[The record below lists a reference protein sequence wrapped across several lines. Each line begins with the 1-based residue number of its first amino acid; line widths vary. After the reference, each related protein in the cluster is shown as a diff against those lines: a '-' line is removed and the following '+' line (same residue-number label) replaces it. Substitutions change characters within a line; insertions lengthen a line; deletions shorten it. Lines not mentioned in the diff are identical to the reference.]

1 MFEKMKTVILGLFL
15 MIPFS
20 VAIAQ
25 TDRRITGPI
34 SEPITPAVQC
44 PAIGEEYEKMV
55 AQLENIK
62 TSIKDTANC
71 KNVTMQVDDLKKLL
85 DTDRAKVQA
94 ILDKAQANPSNT
106 ATPAPGTTP
115 FPGTAPVPGAPPAAP
130 VQISGEDAQILR
142 AYSEAMTK
150 KVAGLMDIFVNSNQC
165 FQEDTQPNRIG
176 MLAGL
181 VGDASSLV
189 GTVAGPY
196 GVPIALAG
204 NLIAGFMAGLQDVLN
219 SRAGYDFNKRTDWA
233 NYVQNL
239 CTYHSFRDQIDHLL
253 SPGQRSSEITRFNQS
268 LEKQISQMS
277 KVCPECQQMENNF
290 QPNANPDQ
298 AIAANSGLV
307 KAANSRFSV
316 PIGSY
321 MLQSLGL
328 RDWIRQELDRMARES
343 AGEWGSASG
352 QYVLIRAKE
361 SIEDFLIRME
371 APKFLQFQT
380 TQALTDYNEFLD
392 FSSSEGRNLYQ
403 AIQQLNPKVITQP
416 IGRMGWSYDPLAYFN
431 SLILSPLN
439 WDILPQNDSASDLL
453 YSWNHFKANS
463 LLNLHTSET
472 TARVALS
479 FCAFFRRT
487 NQYNSTI
494 RSICTAKPFKG
505 LIENY
510 TAMEAK
516 LESNV
521 QTKQDVIPAGLS
533 EYFIDR
539 DPKYSENSIEALIRT
554 VEERKIPNQ

>member
-1 MFEKMKTVILGLFL
+1 MKTAIVGLSL
-15 MIPFS
+15 VIPFS
-20 VAIAQ
+20 VSNAQ
-25 TDRRITGPI
+25 TDGQNP
-34 SEPITPAVQC
+34 EPTAAAVQC

-55 AQLENIK
+55 SQLETIK

-94 ILDKAQANPSNT
+94 ILDKTETPPVDAN
-106 ATPAPGTTP
+106 GQ
-115 FPGTAPVPGAPPAAP
+115 PVP
-130 VQISGEDAQILR
+130 VKLTGEEAQILR
-142 AYSEAMTK
+142 SYSESVTK
-150 KVAGLMDIFVNSNQC
+150 KVASMMDIFLNSNQC
-165 FQEDTQPNRIG
+165 FAEDTQANRVG

-189 GTVAGPY
+189 GAVAGPW
-196 GVPIALAG
+196 GTPIALAG
-204 NLIAGFMAGLQDVLN
+204 NLIAGFITGLQDVLS
-219 SRAGYDFNKRTDWA
+219 SRAGYDFNKRADWA

-253 SPGQRSSEITRFNQS
+253 SPGQRTSEMNQLSKS
-268 LEKQISQMS
+268 LDGQISQMK
-277 KVCPECQQMENNF
+277 KVCPECQTIADNF
-290 QPNANPDQ
+290 QPNMDPDTAVSANKE
-298 AIAANSGLV
+298 LV
-307 KAANSRFSV
+307 TAANSRFNV
-316 PIGSY
+316 PIGNY

-361 SIEDFLIRME
+361 AIEDFLIRME
-371 APKFLQFQT
+371 APKFLDFQT
-380 TQALTDYNEFLD
+380 YQAQEDYDEFLQ
-392 FSSSEGRNLYQ
+392 FAGSEGRSLYG
-403 AIQQLNPKVITQP
+403 AIQQMNPKVITKP
-416 IGRMGWSYDPLAYFN
+416 ISRSGWGYDPIEYFTA
-431 SLILSPLN
+431 LILNPLN
-439 WDILPQNDSASDLL
+439 WDILPQNESASDLV
-453 YSWNHFKANS
+453 YSWNHYKANS

-487 NQYNSTI
+487 NQYSSQI

-516 LESNV
+516 LEANE
-521 QTKQDVIPAGLS
+521 QTSEDVIPAGLS
-533 EYFIDR
+533 EFFSDR
-539 DPKYSENSIEALIRT
+539 DSKYSENSIEALIKT
-554 VEERKIPNQ
+554 IEQRKIPNQ